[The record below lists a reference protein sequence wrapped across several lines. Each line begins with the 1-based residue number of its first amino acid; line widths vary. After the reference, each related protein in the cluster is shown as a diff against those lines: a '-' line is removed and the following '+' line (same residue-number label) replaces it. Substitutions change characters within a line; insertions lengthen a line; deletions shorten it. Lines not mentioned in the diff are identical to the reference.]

1 MIGYL
6 KGQIIAQHD
15 DALIVDVQGVGYRV
29 LVSAYTFGKVAGAGD
44 IELNVYTHVREQE
57 ITLYGFL
64 EHEEMEIFK
73 LLISVSGI
81 GPKAALSILSMS
93 DVASIKQA
101 IVNKDITILTKV
113 SGIGKKTAEKVVIEL
128 QNKVSISPQEAIQN
142 GPTDSDAIDA
152 LCSMGYSVTE
162 ARDALCGVPKDVESV
177 GDRVRAALKNMG
189 K

>member
-6 KGQIIAQHD
+6 KGNIIAQREGV
-15 DALIVDVQGVGYRV
+15 LIVNVNDIGYRV
-29 LVSAYTFGKVAGAGD
+29 LVSDYTFGKVASME
-44 IELNVYTHVREQE
+44 IVELQIYTHVREQE

-64 EHEEMEIFK
+64 ESEELEIFK

-81 GPKAALSILSMS
+81 GPKAGLSILSMS

-101 IVNKDITILTKV
+101 IVNGDTSILTKV
-113 SGIGKKTAEKVVIEL
+113 SGIGKKTAGKVILEL
-128 QNKVSISPQEAIQN
+128 ENKVSISPQEAAQN

-162 ARDALCGVPKDVESV
+162 ARDALASVPKSIESV
-177 GDRVRAALKNMG
+177 GDRVRAALKDMG
-189 K
+189 Q